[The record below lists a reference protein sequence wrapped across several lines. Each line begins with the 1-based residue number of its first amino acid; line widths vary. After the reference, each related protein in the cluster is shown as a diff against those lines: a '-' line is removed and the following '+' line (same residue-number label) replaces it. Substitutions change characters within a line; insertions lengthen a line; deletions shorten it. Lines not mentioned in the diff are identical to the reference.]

1 MGKLSID
8 PFEVRQSFSH
18 ARTKPLV
25 VEKVKRRSAASTV
38 LLCPSCGARMKVV
51 REPKFRRR
59 VRTVLGSLRRTTSS
73 AALERGAGV
82 RVSAH

>member
-51 REPKFRRR
+51 REPKF
-59 VRTVLGSLRRTTSS
+59 TASCPHCTGITTQDNK
-73 AALERGAGV
+73 
-82 RVSAH
+82 